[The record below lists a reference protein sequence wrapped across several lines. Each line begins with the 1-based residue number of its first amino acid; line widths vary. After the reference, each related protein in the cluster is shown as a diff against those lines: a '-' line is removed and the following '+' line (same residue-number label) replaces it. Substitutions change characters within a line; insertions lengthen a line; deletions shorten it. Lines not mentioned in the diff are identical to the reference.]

1 MYPLKIKEKYDRNN
15 LANLGHR
22 FGTVYLW
29 NYKTWDYNEEAWS
42 HPWVDIS
49 PITPNQDV
57 LAVLDWKV
65 FKVWEDWAYWKYIF
79 IEHENVPHPDNLSTT
94 TTLYSCYEHLSSY
107 DVKEWD
113 TVKEWDIIWK
123 TWNTWIS
130 FWEHLHFQ
138 IDKKEAPFHSY
149 WPYTWEE
156 VRNAWVWF
164 SEGVNLWL
172 WKDKA
177 KMYTVNPLVYLDQI
191 STSAVTIE
199 KSEEVKVATSNSVE
213 NIEAK
218 PLVEQKTTV
227 DPVKLETIKTSDN
240 NWILTNIDVNS
251 WKQDVVEKA
260 DEEVKKEEIVKK
272 DVEILTDK
280 LSGFL
285 DSSTDDQKKN

>member
-29 NYKTWDYNEEAWS
+29 NYKSWDYNEESWS

-107 DVKEWD
+107 GVKEWD
-113 TVKEWDIIWK
+113 EVKEWDIIWK

-191 STSAVTIE
+191 STSAITIE
-199 KSEEVKVATSNSVE
+199 KPQEVKVISSNDEKTTEVKSVE
-213 NIEAK
+213 EKISTE
-218 PLVEQKTTV
+218 
-227 DPVKLETIKTSDN
+227 PVKLDTIKTSTDN
-240 NWILTNIDVNS
+240 WVLNS
-251 WKQDVVEKA
+251 DPISNNQDNK
-260 DEEVKKEEIVKK
+260 EVKKEEVVTK

-280 LSGFL
+280 LSNFL
-285 DSSTDDQKKN
+285 DSSSDDQKKN

>member
-29 NYKTWDYNEEAWS
+29 NYKSWDYNEESWS

-49 PITPNQDV
+49 PVTPNQDV

-107 DVKEWD
+107 GVKEWD
-113 TVKEWDIIWK
+113 EVKEWDIIWK

-191 STSAVTIE
+191 STSAITIE
-199 KSEEVKVATSNSVE
+199 KPQEVKVATSNDTMTTEVKTVE
-213 NIEAK
+213 EKISTE
-218 PLVEQKTTV
+218 
-227 DPVKLETIKTSDN
+227 PVKLDTIKTSTDN
-240 NWILTNIDVNS
+240 WVLNS
-251 WKQDVVEKA
+251 DPISNNQDNK
-260 DEEVKKEEIVKK
+260 EVKKEEVVTK

-280 LSGFL
+280 LSNFL
-285 DSSTDDQKKN
+285 DSSSDDQKKN

>member
-29 NYKTWDYNEEAWS
+29 NYKSWDYNEESWS

-49 PITPNQDV
+49 PVTPNQDV

-107 DVKEWD
+107 GVKEWD
-113 TVKEWDIIWK
+113 EVKEWDIIWK

-138 IDKKEAPFHSY
+138 IDKREAPFHSY

-191 STSAVTIE
+191 STSAITIE
-199 KSEEVKVATSNSVE
+199 KPQEVKVISSNDEKTTEVKSVE
-213 NIEAK
+213 EKISTE
-218 PLVEQKTTV
+218 
-227 DPVKLETIKTSDN
+227 PVKLDTIKTSTDN
-240 NWILTNIDVNS
+240 WVLNS
-251 WKQDVVEKA
+251 DPISNNQDNK
-260 DEEVKKEEIVKK
+260 EVKKEEVVTK

-280 LSGFL
+280 LSNFL
-285 DSSTDDQKKN
+285 DSSSDDQKKN

>member
-29 NYKTWDYNEEAWS
+29 NYKSWDYNEESWS

-49 PITPNQDV
+49 PVTPNQDV

-107 DVKEWD
+107 GVKEWD
-113 TVKEWDIIWK
+113 EVKEWDIIWK

-191 STSAVTIE
+191 STSAITIE
-199 KSEEVKVATSNSVE
+199 KPQEVKVATSNDTTTTEVKT
-213 NIEAK
+213 IEEK
-218 PLVEQKTTV
+218 ISTE
-227 DPVKLETIKTSDN
+227 PVKLDTIKTSTDN
-240 NWILTNIDVNS
+240 WVLNS
-251 WKQDVVEKA
+251 DPISNNQDNK
-260 DEEVKKEEIVKK
+260 EVKKEEVVTK

-280 LSGFL
+280 LSNFL
-285 DSSTDDQKKN
+285 DSSSDDQKKN